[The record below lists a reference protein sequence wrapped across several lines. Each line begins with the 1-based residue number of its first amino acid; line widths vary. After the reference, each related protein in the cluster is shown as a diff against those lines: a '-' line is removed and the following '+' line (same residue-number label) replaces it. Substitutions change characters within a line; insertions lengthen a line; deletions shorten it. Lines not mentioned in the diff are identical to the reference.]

1 MMKPLIQRHMRLV
14 VGLLLAE
21 VVLHVQESAGS
32 TSNIWSVA
40 TTVTGLWS
48 TASNWTPNAV
58 PNGVDAAV
66 VGNTPNY
73 AASCTILDQAAT
85 VGLLTAGEN
94 RGSWL
99 ILATNAN
106 ALTVQAASGTAMLYS
121 GYRANLTV
129 NPNIVM
135 NSSLLVSNKSDTA
148 CSITLNG
155 AIGGTGDL
163 AIAPN
168 GNYNSS
174 TPRETA
180 SFSNIN
186 MSGAIYVR
194 GWTNN
199 DVRFYGS
206 IGANVTKLDLTANGS
221 NSTVMLASTNAYG
234 GDTVLPCGTLF
245 FGKATSLST
254 GMLIVSGGT
263 VQATANLSGIN
274 AISNALR
281 ACGNFTVSG
290 ASNLEFAGSVDLNGG
305 ARQITVSS
313 TGTNTISG
321 VIGGTA
327 GSKFVKAGTGAQLLA
342 RPNTYPAGTTVLGG
356 MLKLTNNATLGYGS
370 VTVSAITNA
379 VVKLDLS
386 GLTNAVDGY
395 VSAIA
400 KTAML
405 TLNSTNILTTNYY
418 PNVAFGVRG
427 FTNQVAALILDGV
440 KQSNNLYTSNNLPL
454 YITGAGA
461 IRVTGAVSGTAVL
474 IF

>member
-1 MMKPLIQRHMRLV
+1 MKPLIQRHMRLV

-106 ALTVQAASGTAMLYS
+106 VLTVQAASGTAMLYS

-148 CSITLNG
+148 VSIVLNG

-221 NSTVMLASTNAYG
+221 NSTVTLASTNAYG
-234 GDTVLPCGTLF
+234 GDTVLPCGTLLL
-245 FGKATSLST
+245 GKATSLST

-321 VIGGTA
+321 VLGGAA
-327 GSKFVKAGTGAQLLA
+327 GSKFVKAGTGVQLLA

-400 KTAML
+400 KMAML

-461 IRVTGAVSGTAVL
+461 IRVTGAAAGTAVL